1 MELSSNLTGSGVKEY
16 RKEVS
21 WREIMNYAAAVGD
34 NNPCYFDDERT
45 AGIIAHPMFCVA
57 VTWPVTEKLE
67 EFMSPGLFPAEISAT
82 KVHYTEHIEFHR
94 PVKPG
99 DLLTVKGKIAAILPH
114 RAGTHIIIR
123 YDVSDNLGMPVFTEH
138 IGALLRNVKCTD
150 SGRGGESF
158 PTIPACGSKGAPLWE
173 ATVPVDPMSSFVY
186 DGCTNIFFPIHT
198 SKQFAKM
205 VGLPGIILQ
214 GTATLAFAVKE
225 LINREAGGRP
235 LCLKVL
241 SCRFTGMVLP
251 GTDIR
256 IQLIGKAAREKNKD
270 LHFIVVNKEEQKVIS
285 NGYAQI
291 TQLSGLP
298 QIKDARLTAA
308 SASGKPLQQGQAP
321 PHPPNK
327 PGRPA

>member
-1 MELSSNLTGSGVKEY
+1 MELSSNLTGSGLKEY
-16 RKEVS
+16 RKEVT
-21 WREIMNYAAAVGD
+21 WRETMNYAAAVGD

-123 YDVSDNLGMPVFTEH
+123 YDVFDNFNLHVFTEH
-138 IGALLRNVKCTD
+138 IGALLRGVNCLD
-150 SGRGGESF
+150 EGMRSEILPSL
-158 PTIPACGSKGAPLWE
+158 PACNTEDRPVWE
-173 ATVPVDPMSSFVY
+173 TKITIDPMSSYIY

-205 VGLPGIILQ
+205 VGLPDIILQ
-214 GTATLAFAVKE
+214 GTATLTYAVKE
-225 LINREAGGRP
+225 LINLEASQNP
-235 LCLKVL
+235 LCLKSL
-241 SCRFTGMVLP
+241 SCRFTGMVIP
-251 GTDIR
+251 GSEIR
-256 IQLIGKAAREKNKD
+256 IQLIEKVTRENGTD
-270 LHFIVVNKEEQKVIS
+270 LHFTVTNSEGRKAIS
-285 NGYAQI
+285 NGYA
-291 TQLSGLP
+291 L
-298 QIKDARLTAA
+298 IKNP
-308 SASGKPLQQGQAP
+308 SS
-321 PHPPNK
+321 
-327 PGRPA
+327 

>member
-1 MELSSNLTGSGVKEY
+1 MELGSHLVGSGLKEY

-21 WREIMNYAAAVGD
+21 WRETMNYAAAVGD
-34 NNPCYFDDERT
+34 NNSCYFDDERM

-67 EFMSPGLFPAEISAT
+67 EFIGPGLLPAEISAT

-94 PVKPG
+94 TVKPG

-123 YDVSDNLGMPVFTEH
+123 YDVSDKIGKPVFTEH

-150 SGRGGESF
+150 SCRGGETL
-158 PTIPACGSKGAPLWE
+158 PPVPACGNKGAPVWE
-173 ATVPVDPMSSFVY
+173 ATIPVDPMRPFIY

-225 LINREAGGRP
+225 LINREASKDP
-235 LCLKVL
+235 SCLRVL

-256 IQLIGKAAREKNKD
+256 IQVIGKADREKDKD
-270 LHFIVVNKEEQKVIS
+270 LHFIVINKEGQKVIS
-285 NGYAQI
+285 NGYALI
-291 TQLSGLP
+291 TQL
-298 QIKDARLTAA
+298 
-308 SASGKPLQQGQAP
+308 
-321 PHPPNK
+321 
-327 PGRPA
+327 